1 MLGHWGLLS
10 VTRVCGASGRAGAAL
25 AHRKPHTVGRDVQL
39 AEQVAAPHSQR
50 PQLGSGGTVDVQK
63 PAQGFLY

>member
-1 MLGHWGLLS
+1 MGLQAMLVLPWL
-10 VTRVCGASGRAGAAL
+10 
-25 AHRKPHTVGRDVQL
+25 RKPHTAGRDVQL